1 MDSMDDHFWIH
12 LLPWRQKNKAETK
25 SAQIKFTCQL
35 AFTHENGWDYLE
47 LQLVN
52 RSSWSVWVEEATI
65 VLSDLDAAFQAAL
78 PVEQV
83 KIKICQNVVAHNTVG
98 VSLAAAIYE
107 AAGSPQGDYACV
119 VLCDVSYS
127 VFEEWCNTQSRVYRV
142 RMRGLTAVGLG
153 GARGFNKNGS
163 MSQRIR
169 IKTQT
174 LMKRR

>member
-1 MDSMDDHFWIH
+1 VDDHFWIH

-35 AFTHENGWDYLE
+35 AFTHENGWNYLE

-65 VLSDLDAAFQAAL
+65 FLRDLDASLQASDPA
-78 PVEQV
+78 EQV
-83 KIKICQNVVAHNTVG
+83 KLKIRQNVDAHDTVG
-98 VSLAAAIYE
+98 VSVAAAIYE
-107 AAGSPQGDYACV
+107 AAGSPQGHYECV
-119 VLCDVSYS
+119 VLSDVYYS
-127 VFEEWCNTQSRVYRV
+127 VFEEWCNTQSREYRV
-142 RMRGLTAVGLG
+142 MMRGITAVGLG

-163 MSQRIR
+163 MSQRTR

-174 LMKRR
+174 